1 MVAFKIE
8 QGESICPWF
17 SIEEVEHSR
26 GGGTLL
32 LSLLI
37 HVLCGYNRCVMY
49 ASHYKGEMCKGVEFF
64 LYTLSCIW
72 CAREVKFVLIFSSM
86 ALNLRLHYVSRHHDN
101 R

>member
-1 MVAFKIE
+1 
-8 QGESICPWF
+8 
-17 SIEEVEHSR
+17 
-26 GGGTLL
+26 
-32 LSLLI
+32 
-37 HVLCGYNRCVMY
+37 MY
-49 ASHYKGEMCKGVEFF
+49 ASHYNGEMCKGVEFF